1 MRTRKFAFEIYWPLA
16 MPLSF
21 YQSPSLEGLLHQAI
35 LMLGSDINL
44 LFGKVL
50 LPSFCSLVTN
60 FDISYDE
67 FEINAKLFDHN

>member
-1 MRTRKFAFEIYWPLA
+1 MILLA
-16 MPLSF
+16 MYASVILPKPF
-21 YQSPSLEGLLHQAI
+21 TSLEGLLHQAI

-67 FEINAKLFDHN
+67 LKINAKLFDHN